1 METELPNAKG
11 ESDEPGMKLD
21 GVESENTEAI
31 ELLNNIVKSGSLTS
45 MQNKIEEILAIC
57 QNQSQKQFQNDI
69 MEESTNTVIMVSD
82 ILFSDHS
89 QIVSSFQ
96 IAVWFAHFLMV
107 LFGPGSMNKCYLW
120 DYCQI
125 MA

>member
-96 IAVWFAHFLMV
+96 IAVWFAHFLV